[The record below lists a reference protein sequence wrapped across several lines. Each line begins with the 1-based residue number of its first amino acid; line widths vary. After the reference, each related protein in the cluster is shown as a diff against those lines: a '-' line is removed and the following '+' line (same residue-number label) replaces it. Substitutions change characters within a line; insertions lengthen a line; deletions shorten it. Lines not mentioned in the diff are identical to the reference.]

1 MKIAVMNYSGSVGK
15 TIISSYLLYPRMAG
29 AKFFAIETINMSA
42 ADLGVDEV
50 MSLTG
55 DNFGQLVEEIV
66 FEDNAIVDIGA
77 SNVERFLST
86 MTKYEGA
93 IDEFDKY
100 LIPVTPDDKAW
111 QESIKTAL
119 ALSAAGVPKS
129 KIVLLPNRIKAT
141 PQEDIASV
149 YEWAKD
155 SKKAS
160 IHKDAAV
167 FESEIYEYLA
177 YHKISFEE
185 LLAEDPE
192 TFKAKAKSCTDAD
205 ERAAAARRYRWMK
218 LALPVKHNLDRTF
231 EILTAE

>member
-119 ALSAAGVPKS
+119 ALS
-129 KIVLLPNRIKAT
+129 T
-141 PQEDIASV
+141 
-149 YEWAKD
+149 
-155 SKKAS
+155 
-160 IHKDAAV
+160 
-167 FESEIYEYLA
+167 LA
-177 YHKISFEE
+177 F
-185 LLAEDPE
+185 LNL
-192 TFKAKAKSCTDAD
+192 
-205 ERAAAARRYRWMK
+205 K
-218 LALPVKHNLDRTF
+218 LF
-231 EILTAE
+231 FCLTALNRLRRRILLRYMNGRKILKSLYS

>member
-55 DNFGQLVEEIV
+55 DNFGQLIEEIV

-119 ALSAAGVPKS
+119 ALSVAGVPKS
-129 KIVLLPNRIKAT
+129 KIILLPNRIKST

-155 SKKAS
+155 SKKPLFIKMPPFLKVKFMNTS
-160 IHKDAAV
+160 RITK
-167 FESEIYEYLA
+167 FRLKNCWL
-177 YHKISFEE
+177 KIQKH
-185 LLAEDPE
+185 LKRKLNPALMP
-192 TFKAKAKSCTDAD
+192 TN
-205 ERAAAARRYRWMK
+205 ARRLRDVI
-218 LALPVKHNLDRTF
+218 AG
-231 EILTAE
+231 

>member
-1 MKIAVMNYSGSVGK
+1 
-15 TIISSYLLYPRMAG
+15 
-29 AKFFAIETINMSA
+29 
-42 ADLGVDEV
+42 
-50 MSLTG
+50 
-55 DNFGQLVEEIV
+55 
-66 FEDNAIVDIGA
+66 
-77 SNVERFLST
+77 

-218 LALPVKHNLDRTF
+218 LALPVKRNLDRTF

>member
-42 ADLGVDEV
+42 SDLGVSEV

-55 DNFGQLVEEIV
+55 DNFGKLVEEIV

-129 KIVLLPNRIKAT
+129 KIILLPNRIKST

-149 YEWAKD
+149 YEWAKE
-155 SKKAS
+155 SKKAA

-177 YHKISFEE
+177 YHKISFED
-185 LLAEDPE
+185 LLVEDPE
-192 TFKAKAKSCTDAD
+192 TFKAKAKTCENAE

-218 LALPVKHNLDRTF
+218 LALPVKRNLDKTF
-231 EILTAE
+231 EIITAD